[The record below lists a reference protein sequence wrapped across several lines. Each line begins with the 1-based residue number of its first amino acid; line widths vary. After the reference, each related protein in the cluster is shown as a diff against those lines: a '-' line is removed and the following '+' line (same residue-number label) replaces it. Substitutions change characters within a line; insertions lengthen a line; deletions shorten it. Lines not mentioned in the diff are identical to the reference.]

1 MTTSRVRAAVAVLA
15 ALALVGCAAASS
27 GETGVTGPVDDTP
40 LAELVTLED
49 PRAHEGPS
57 TATLVQRDVDPVTDD
72 PAESL
77 PATVVSHD
85 RAGDVE
91 VTVTDTSRVLAINM
105 SGSLAATVWG
115 LGFGDRLVGRDG
127 STTFP
132 EALDLPVI
140 TKDGHAINAEAVL
153 GLAPTVVVTD
163 GSIGPRDVV
172 EQLRDAGVT
181 VVFVSDTP
189 SFIGASDLAREVA
202 AVFGAPEAGELLAQ
216 RVADQVAETV
226 ADIAAFAPRADDE
239 KLSMLF
245 LYLRGTSGVYYIFGR
260 DSGASDLIE
269 GLGGRDVAAELG
281 WTDMRPLTDEAIVAA
296 NPDLILVMSGGLES
310 TNGVDGLLAEKPAI
324 AMTTAGEKRRF
335 VDMADGD
342 VLSFGP
348 RSADVLAALARA
360 VYAPSP

>member
-1 MTTSRVRAAVAVLA
+1 MTILVM
-15 ALALVGCAAASS
+15 VGCAAASS
-27 GETGVTGPVDDTP
+27 GEAVDGLPGDDTP
-40 LAELVTLED
+40 LSELETLAD
-49 PRAHEGPS
+49 PKAFEGPS
-57 TATLVQRDVDPVTDD
+57 TASLVHRDVEPVVDH
-72 PAESL
+72 PAEAL

-85 RAGDVE
+85 RSGDVN

-132 EALDLPVI
+132 EAQDLPVI
-140 TKDGHAINAEAVL
+140 TKDGHAINAEAVI
-153 GLAPTVVVTD
+153 GLDPTVVITD

-172 EQLRDAGVT
+172 EQLRDAGIT
-181 VVFVSDTP
+181 VVFVSDDP
-189 SFIGASDLAREVA
+189 SFSGSANLAREVA
-202 AVFGAPEAGELLAQ
+202 AVFGAVEAGELLA
-216 RVADQVAETV
+216 RRITDEVATTTAQ
-226 ADIAAFAPRADDE
+226 IAAFAPQANDE
-239 KLSMLF
+239 KLSMIF
-245 LYLRGTSGVYYIFGR
+245 LYLRGTSGVYYIFGH
-260 DSGASDLIE
+260 DSGVSDLIA

-296 NPDLILVMSGGLES
+296 DPDLILVMTGGLES

-324 AMTTAGEKRRF
+324 ALTAAGQKRRF

-348 RSADVLAALARA
+348 RSAEVLAALARA
-360 VYAPSP
+360 VYAPSR